1 MYTCFRHTR
10 KDFPT
15 NLFLSFFFLSF
26 PSPPSSLPDFRDLP
40 DTILP
45 SQLST
50 LFTRLPLT
58 TSRCLTRVW
67 IGNLFV
73 KTLREQCTV
82 MRSRWP
88 RRERKRLIRRALIEW
103 WGGEVIARGG
113 KRARELQ
120 IECGRDNC
128 SRDVTAFIKS
138 TLPEFC
144 SNPFPTT
151 GPPRQARGFPSP
163 SPIYP
168 IVILNDKTNSPRLI
182 VPPLLL
188 FTLFRRQTF
197 VFVTYPA
204 ISLVIVSHRP
214 RNSCLLM
221 QDLLRFYSSRDS

>member
-15 NLFLSFFFLSF
+15 NLFLSFFLSF

-73 KTLREQCTV
+73 KTLREQCRV

-221 QDLLRFYSSRDS
+221 QDLLRFYFSRDS